1 MTVSSFPIPSS
12 GPDTEEMLD
21 AGVWNDVKSL
31 LMEPKAKTWGS
42 GSETKVLSFFF
53 FFFLSAS
60 ETIPLSL
67 KIFPKDIQSID
78 SSSTSLFSPNE
89 RKKERKKCHFL
100 FFTFHLIGNT
110 SLERYDYLEQ
120 QNPL

>member
-1 MTVSSFPIPSS
+1 MFVSPSKLGAWDMTVSSFPIPSS

-53 FFFLSAS
+53 FFFFFFFS
-60 ETIPLSL
+60 TFL
-67 KIFPKDIQSID
+67 KVPFLFTIFP
-78 SSSTSLFSPNE
+78 
-89 RKKERKKCHFL
+89 
-100 FFTFHLIGNT
+100 
-110 SLERYDYLEQ
+110 
-120 QNPL
+120 